1 VTPPDLPTLR
11 TLVALQREFSD
22 LFAQL
27 SILPYG
33 STQNYNASGGKSNE
47 HPGGKRPAGESRPEA
62 LQALEA
68 WTAARWHEGRMR
80 AVLEQMQK
88 DLDHWRRYTPPEK
101 AEDPKALKREIQ
113 AKRGWTD
120 REVAQAMRLTIR
132 EVHEAREAIKCCP
145 AKGYPYKGVSAVEL
159 ANRGNSIRQIQA
171 MLDIRNTTTV
181 ARILKKA
188 A

>member
-80 AVLEQMQK
+80 GVLEQMQK

-113 AKRGWTD
+113 SKRGWTD
-120 REVAQAMRLTIR
+120 REVAQAMRLTVR
-132 EVHEAREAIKCCP
+132 EVHEARLAAKCCP
-145 AKGYPYKGVSAVEL
+145 AKGYPYVGCSVVEL
-159 ANRGNSIRQIQA
+159 ANRGNSVRQIEL
-171 MLDIRNTTTV
+171 MVGVSKSVVDRTLR
-181 ARILKKA
+181 KA